1 MMEGQIVRCGGASGA
16 CVGGPHAVAR
26 LRAADFVALTGLAL
40 AGLALAG
47 FARAG
52 LAAVEAG

>member
-1 MMEGQIVRCGGASGA
+1 MMDGQIVRCGGASGA
-16 CVGGPHAVAR
+16 CVGSPHAVAR
-26 LRAADFVALTGLAL
+26 LRAAAFFSL